1 MSIYQIIALGS
12 AALAVVAAAWDTWR
26 LRREQRFSLPVMVI
40 TAGGP
45 ILSLLL
51 YLLITN
57 LALKQFVTIGVVLI
71 GLAIGV
77 WAGRLGKL
85 SEVRP
90 SGQIRLLGASWLPL
104 PAALAVGAI
113 QVSVAVGSFAAQV
126 ISLAVLEGAVSFGV
140 ASAVTLALRRATMPR
155 SPRPAAGIPG
165 GPGWGTRT
173 GA

>member
-12 AALAVVAAAWDTWR
+12 AALAVVAAAWDAWR
-26 LRREQRFSLPVMVI
+26 MRREQRFSLPVMVI

-45 ILSLLL
+45 VLSLLL

-57 LALKQFVTIGVVLI
+57 LALKQFVTLGAVLL

-77 WAGRLGKL
+77 WAGRLAKL
-85 SEVRP
+85 STVTP
-90 SGQIRLLGASWLPL
+90 SGQVRLVGASWQPL

-113 QVSVAVGSFAAQV
+113 QVAVAVGSFAAQV

-140 ASAVTLALRRATMPR
+140 ASAVVLTLRRATMRR
-155 SPRPAAGIPG
+155 SPGPATGLPG
-165 GPGWGTRT
+165 GPGWGTRP